1 MKLYFVPKEH
11 EEVMRRLMAR
21 MHQGG
26 GARPGQMILVEPH
39 EMKALLASHMI
50 EAPDRD
56 DITESHLN

>member
-11 EEVMRRLMAR
+11 EEVMRDLIVR

-26 GARPGQMILVEPH
+26 SPKPGQMILVEPH

-50 EAPDRD
+50 ETPDQA
-56 DITESHLN
+56 DIPESHLN